1 MILTIS
7 EFIGR
12 LHPLLVHLPIG
23 ILLVALLFMAL
34 MQKEKY
40 KALQYALPV
49 VLLTG
54 SLAAAVSCITGYLL
68 SVTDSYDE
76 TLVDFHMWMGITV
89 AILSVFLWLQ
99 VKYGWLVNSQKIWAL
114 CLFIGVLITG
124 HLGGSL
130 THGSDYL
137 LTPLKN
143 IFSKDS
149 VTITTIKPVKN
160 IEEAIVYKDVIQPIL
175 ETKCYACHNSGKQKG
190 SLRMDEIVLLMKG
203 GKHGAIIK
211 INDPDGSEIIKRL
224 LLPIDNEHHMP
235 PKEKSQ
241 LKESQIALLHW
252 WISNGADVLKKVKD
266 LPQPDKI
273 KPLLLALQQT
283 NAVLP
288 APVVELKPV
297 KKGDEKII
305 NQLKSKG
312 IIVVPVAQNSNYL
325 SVNFVTSP
333 IVSAGDLALLVQLK
347 DQLLWLRL
355 SNSTIDDKGMQSVA
369 LFTNLARLDLS
380 YTKITVAGVKSI
392 KNLTGLQQLNLV
404 GTPVSAQALLSLK
417 DIKTISSIY
426 LYKTGITAN
435 DIATLKNS
443 FPKTILDTGG
453 YQVPTLA
460 SDTAMLKYNYTGK

>member
-1 MILTIS
+1 M
-7 EFIGR
+7 
-12 LHPLLVHLPIG
+12 
-23 ILLVALLFMAL
+23 ALLK
-34 MQKEKY
+34 KEKY
-40 KALQYALPV
+40 KALKHALPL
-49 VLLTG
+49 VLFAG
-54 SLAAAVSCITGYLL
+54 SLSAVASCITGYLL
-68 SVTDSYDE
+68 SATDDYD
-76 TLVDFHMWMGITV
+76 TDLVNFHMWMGITV
-89 AILSVFLWLQ
+89 AILSVFLWIQ
-99 VKYGWLVNSQKIWAL
+99 VKYGWLVNSRKIWAL
-114 CLFIGVLITG
+114 SLFIGVLITG

-137 LTPLKN
+137 ATPFKN

-149 VTITTIKPVKN
+149 VATTAIKPVKN

-224 LLPIDNEHHMP
+224 LLPVDNEHHMP

-252 WISNGADVLKKVKD
+252 WISNGADVSKKVKD

-283 NAVLP
+283 NATMP
-288 APVVELKPV
+288 TPVVALKPV

-333 IVSAGDLALLVQLK
+333 IVSADDLALLVQLK
-347 DQLLWLRL
+347 DQVLWLKL
-355 SNSTIDDKGMQSVA
+355 NNSTIDNKGLQSVA

-380 YTKITVAGVKSI
+380 YTKITAVGLNSI
-392 KNLTGLQQLNLV
+392 KSLTALQQLNLV
-404 GTPVSAQALLSLK
+404 GTNVSAQAILSLK
-417 DIKTISSIY
+417 DIKTMSGIY
-426 LYKTGITAN
+426 LYKTDITAN
-435 DIATLKNS
+435 DIATLKKS

-453 YQVPTLA
+453 YQVPTLT

>member
-12 LHPLLVHLPIG
+12 FHPLFVHLPIG
-23 ILLVALLFMAL
+23 ILMLVLLFVALI
-34 MQKEKY
+34 QKEKY
-40 KALQYALPV
+40 KALQYALPL
-49 VLLTG
+49 VLLAG
-54 SLAAAVSCITGYLL
+54 SLSAVVSCITGYLL
-68 SVTDSYDE
+68 SETADYD
-76 TLVDFHMWMGITV
+76 TNLVNFHMWMGIAV
-89 AILSVFLWLQ
+89 AIISVLLWLQ
-99 VKYGWLVNSQKIWAL
+99 LKYGWLIKSSKLIAFSLFV
-114 CLFIGVLITG
+114 CLLITG

-137 LTPLKN
+137 SKPFKN

-149 VTITTIKPVKN
+149 TAITTIKPVKN

-175 ETKCYACHNSGKQKG
+175 ETKCYACHNSNKQKG
-190 SLRMDEIVLLMKG
+190 SLRMDEVILLMKG
-203 GKHGAIIK
+203 GKHGAVIK
-211 INDPDGSEIIKRL
+211 INDPDGSEMIKRL
-224 LLPIDNEHHMP
+224 LLPADNEHHMP

-241 LKESQIALLHW
+241 LKESQLALLHW

-283 NAVLP
+283 NAAMP
-288 APVVELKPV
+288 IPVVELPPV
-297 KKGDEKII
+297 KKAAERSI

-333 IVSAGDLALLVQLK
+333 IVSTSDLALLVQLK
-347 DQLLWLRL
+347 DQLLWLKL
-355 SNSTIDDKGMQSVA
+355 SNTNIDDKGLQSVA
-369 LFTNLARLDLS
+369 LLTNLARLDLS
-380 YTKITVAGVKSI
+380 FTKITSSGLTRL
-392 KNLTGLQQLNLV
+392 KNLIALQQLNLV
-404 GTPVSAQALLSLK
+404 GTAISAQALLNLK
-417 DIKTISSIY
+417 ETKTLTSIY

-435 DIATLKNS
+435 DFAQLKRS
-443 FPKTILDTGG
+443 FPKIILDTGG
-453 YQVPTLA
+453 YIVPTFT

>member
-1 MILTIS
+1 
-7 EFIGR
+7 
-12 LHPLLVHLPIG
+12 
-23 ILLVALLFMAL
+23 MAL
-34 MQKEKY
+34 MKQEAY
-40 KALQYALPV
+40 KALNHALPV
-49 VLLTG
+49 VLFAG
-54 SLAAAVSCITGYLL
+54 SLSAVASCITGYLL
-68 SVTDSYDE
+68 SLTDDYDE

-99 VKYGWLVNSQKIWAL
+99 LKYGWLANRLKITAIS
-114 CLFIGVLITG
+114 LFIFILITG

-137 LTPLKN
+137 ATPFKN

-149 VTITTIKPVKN
+149 VAITTIKPVKN
-160 IEEAIVYKDVIQPIL
+160 IEEAIVYRDVIQPIL
-175 ETKCYACHNSGKQKG
+175 ETKCYACHNSSKQKG
-190 SLRMDEIVLLMKG
+190 SLRMDENVLLMKG
-203 GKHGAIIK
+203 GKHGAVIK
-211 INDPDGSEIIKRL
+211 INDPDGSEMIKRL
-224 LLPIDNEHHMP
+224 LLPVDNEHHMP

-241 LKESQIALLHW
+241 LKESQIALLNW
-252 WISNGADVLKKVKD
+252 WISNGADVSKKVKD

-283 NAVLP
+283 NASIST
-288 APVVELKPV
+288 PVVALKPV

-312 IIVVPVAQNSNYL
+312 IMVVPVAQNSNYL
-325 SVNFVTSP
+325 SVNFVTNP
-333 IVSAGDLALLVQLK
+333 IVSADDLALLVQLK
-347 DQLLWLRL
+347 EQVLWLKL
-355 SNSTIDDKGMQSVA
+355 SNSTVDDKAMQSVA
-369 LFTNLARLDLS
+369 RLTNLAKLDLS
-380 YTKITVAGVKSI
+380 YTRITAIGLAGL

-404 GTPVSAQALLSLK
+404 GTNISAQAILSLK

-435 DIATLKNS
+435 EIATLKNS

-453 YQVPTLA
+453 YQVPTFT

>member
-1 MILTIS
+1 
-7 EFIGR
+7 
-12 LHPLLVHLPIG
+12 
-23 ILLVALLFMAL
+23 MAL
-34 MQKEKY
+34 IQKDKY
-40 KALQYALPV
+40 KSLQFALPV
-49 VLLTG
+49 VLLAG
-54 SLAAAVSCITGYLL
+54 SLSAVASCITGYIL
-68 SVTDSYDE
+68 SVTDDYDE

-99 VKYGWLVNSQKIWAL
+99 VKYGWLVNIRRILAI
-114 CLFIGVLITG
+114 CLFIAVLLTG

-137 LTPLKN
+137 SSSFKN

-149 VTITTIKPVKN
+149 VAISTIKTVKN
-160 IEEAIVYKDVIQPIL
+160 FEEAIVYKDVIQPIL
-175 ETKCYACHNSGKQKG
+175 ETKCYACHNSTKQKG
-190 SLRMDEIVLLMKG
+190 SLRMDEIALLKKG

-211 INDPDGSEIIKRL
+211 VNDPDGSEMIERL

-252 WISNGADVLKKVKD
+252 WISNGADVSKKVKD
-266 LPQPDKI
+266 LLQPDKI

-283 NAVLP
+283 DAAMP
-288 APVVELKPV
+288 SPVVELKPV

-325 SVNFVTSP
+325 SVNFVTNP
-333 IVSAGDLALLVQLK
+333 VVSATDLALLVQLK
-347 DQLLWLRL
+347 DQVLWLKL
-355 SNSTIDDKGMQSVA
+355 SNSTIDDNGMQSVA
-369 LFTNLARLDLS
+369 RLTNLVKLDLS
-380 YTKITVAGVKSI
+380 FTKITAVGISGI

-404 GTPVSAQALLSLK
+404 GTPVSAQALLSLNN
-417 DIKTISSIY
+417 IKTISGIY
-426 LYKTGITAN
+426 LYKTGITPN